1 MENNDNNVNPKD
13 QNNNQ
18 PNNLPDLDLD
28 NDPRVQEHVK
38 GLKNKVNELLTKI
51 NQIKKPEDQNNDV
64 GLTKEEIEELKQIK
78 ELRKKE
84 KEEQLKNENPDL
96 LVKEKIAE
104 IEAQYKKLLEKERK
118 EIEERDRALNEF
130 KSKEVFS
137 KIEKEII
144 KRSSTDIRKLKDAEI
159 EEQKEYVKE
168 KFEFD
173 ESGVLVSKD
182 NKINNQG
189 ERYNIDD
196 YFNDLATKRPYLFDQ
211 IPSGTG
217 TKSTSS
223 NSGVKIDG
231 KKLSLEEASQLLE
244 KDPEKY
250 KEYKKAGLTPF

>member
-1 MENNDNNVNPKD
+1 MENNDNNVDPKD

-18 PNNLPDLDLD
+18 PTNLPELDLE

-51 NQIKKPEDQNNDV
+51 NQIKKPEDSSNDI
-64 GLTKEEIEELKQIK
+64 GLTKEEIEELKQLK
-78 ELRKKE
+78 EARKKE
-84 KEEQLKNENPDL
+84 QEEKLKTENPDEL
-96 LVKEKIAE
+96 IKSKILE
-104 IEAQYKKLLEKERK
+104 VESQYKKLLEKERK
-118 EIEERDRALNEF
+118 EVEERDRILNEF
-130 KSKEVFS
+130 KSKETFQ

-144 KRSSTDIRKLKDAEI
+144 KRASTDIRKLKDVEI
-159 EEQKEYVKE
+159 EEQKEYIKE
-168 KFEFD
+168 KFEFND
-173 ESGVLVSKD
+173 DGVLVSKD
-182 NKINNQG
+182 NKINNHG

-196 YFNDLATKRPYLFDQ
+196 YFNDLATRRPYLFDQ

-223 NSGVKIDG
+223 NSVSKVDG
-231 KKLSLEEASQLLE
+231 KKLTLEEASQLLE